1 MGKKKKRTKAIQFV
15 TTAALLGSGIW
26 GYSYSGSSTY
36 LPQVKAQTSQ
46 TAESILASLTP
57 QQKESLQKLKVNQAT
72 GLQLDPNLDLTSG
85 ETISVIVQLKQQPIG
100 VADLH
105 AKLQGKS
112 LSTAAA
118 KNKVDASQQT
128 FRDDIANLFKEELK
142 QKKAVV
148 QIKREYKHAFNGVA
162 MTVPANKVNELLKS
176 QVVQAVYSDLEVKVD
191 DPKVKSDIK
200 KEDTSGMAESNA
212 FLKIDKLHEEGFK
225 GKGVK
230 IGVLDTGID
239 YNHPDLK
246 DAYKGGYDFISNDAD
261 PMETTY
267 DDWKATGKPELNGG
281 NTYYSYHGSHVAG
294 TIAGQH
300 KNDSKYATQGIA
312 PDADLYA
319 YRVLGPYG
327 SGASSGVIAAI
338 DKSVTDGMDIINLS
352 LGASVNDPLFP
363 TSIAINNAVLSG
375 VTAVVA
381 ASNSGSNPYSLGS
394 PGTAELAVTVGASD
408 VPMTIATVKGTLQ
421 AGQTSEVADLRLLA
435 KGYNDDIDSL
445 KGKKIPVIPVGLGD
459 VADYSGKDVQGK
471 IALIQRGTL
480 TINAK
485 IENAKA
491 KGAAAV
497 IIWNNVAE
505 EGFIPSYLG
514 EGKTFIPAFNVTNEQ
529 GINLEEHA
537 KEGNA
542 AFTFNEIGQIQ
553 SEGDQL
559 AGFSSRGPVQG
570 TYDIKPEI
578 VAPGVSIMSTVPSY
592 MQGAENIGNYENA
605 YQRLNGTSMATP
617 HMAGIAALLLQ
628 ANPKLEPADIKATLM
643 NTADPL
649 KENYS
654 VYDVGAG
661 RVDPYEAIHSNLE
674 IQVHDTTKMLD
685 AENQLVDIQDL
696 TGALNFGAFTDYG
709 KKHKA
714 SHMLT
719 LENKSKTTKTYDVK
733 VNYRK
738 GEENSQDATE
748 SGIQLKTSPTVT
760 VAGSSKMETQVS
772 LTIPVNAQKGAYEGY
787 ITFTNQK
794 DSSDTY
800 QIPFAFRYLKEG
812 IDELKTYIPIMS
824 SSDRYENYAP
834 IQPKS
839 TNLLFKVGARM
850 QRADAFLVDGKTGK
864 ELGFIAGA
872 DISGAFEDYYMQIA
886 PLLGYGKY
894 YPFTGDSDSPIS
906 DESVT
911 APQGQYKIKLVVTGK
926 SGKTYSKTYDL
937 YIDNSKPKMELHSP
951 KGVIEYEK
959 GQKAYTL
966 SGTITD
972 SEMKEAQAAGIVTD
986 PSKNAVT
993 IYRYTNAF
1001 NPQAPELL
1009 PLAYA
1014 AINEQGAFSWDIPLD
1029 QPVKQVRVL
1038 GQDRAGNGLYSE
1050 APILTFVEKGTT
1062 YVQTSADKKQISYN
1076 ETYKNT
1082 VSVKNAKNWT
1092 GGTFKVSYR
1101 AQNLNLGDI
1110 KVSPELEK
1118 LGKVTITK
1126 ADAGKDPLYSYVNV
1140 SVKLEGDRI
1149 KPINGNMRLF
1159 EIDTKAR
1166 EEMPLGSILA
1176 SVRVLETKAKTMSG
1190 DEIQVPSD
1198 GGDVIT
1204 ILPTHSKQVFN
1215 LNVQGINSGSR
1226 NMNAA
1231 KAEIKATDQ
1240 DGKEYSGTFEAAGT
1254 NTSNYFAVDK
1264 LPLTS
1269 KTLTLDVKVPGHTT
1283 ATKTAELGR
1292 NYKGKWIGTYRV
1304 ADVRP
1309 AYAGDVTGDEV
1320 IDIMDAIAIET
1331 YWETNKRSADI
1342 NFDGT
1347 VDQKD
1352 FAFVEKNFQ
1361 FKNPGVEN
1369 APIPKKKYKGKTL
1382 QSIKEA
1388 LKIN

>member
-15 TTAALLGSGIW
+15 TTAALLGSGIL
-26 GYSYSGSSTY
+26 GYSYSGNGTY
-36 LPQVKAQTSQ
+36 LPQVKAQTAQ

-57 QQKESLQKLKVNQAT
+57 QQKDSLEKLEVNQAT
-72 GLQLDPNLDLTSG
+72 GLQVDPNLDLSSG
-85 ETISVIVQLKQQPIG
+85 ETISVIVQLKQQPVS

-105 AKLQGKS
+105 AKMQGKS
-112 LSTAAA
+112 LSAAA
-118 KNKVDASQQT
+118 VKSKVNASHQA
-128 FRDDIANLFKEELK
+128 FRDDIASIFKEEMK

-148 QIKREYKHAFNGVA
+148 QINREYKHAFNGVA

-176 QVVQAVYSDLEVKVD
+176 QVVQAVYSDMEVKVD

-200 KEDTSGMAESNA
+200 KADTSGMAESNA
-212 FLKIDKLHEEGFK
+212 YLKIGKLHEEGFK

-246 DAYKGGYDFISNDAD
+246 DAYKGGYDFISNDED

-267 DDWKATGKPELNGG
+267 DDWKASGQQELRSG
-281 NTYYSYHGSHVAG
+281 NTYYSFHGSHVAG

-312 PDADLYA
+312 PEADLYA

-327 SGASSGVIAAI
+327 SGLSSGVIAGI
-338 DKSVTDGMDIINLS
+338 DKSVADGMDIINLS
-352 LGASVNDPLFP
+352 LGASVNDPLYP

-381 ASNSGSNPYSLGS
+381 ASNAGSTPYSLGS
-394 PGTAELAVTVGASD
+394 PGTAELALTVGASD

-421 AGQTSEVADLRLLA
+421 AGQASVVADLRLLA
-435 KGYNDDIDSL
+435 KSYKDDIDTW
-445 KGKKIPVIPVGLGD
+445 KGKSLPVVPVGLGD
-459 VADYSGKDVQGK
+459 VADYGGKDVQGK
-471 IALIQRGTL
+471 IALIERGTL

-529 GINLEEHA
+529 GKKLLDQA
-537 KEGNA
+537 KAGDA

-559 AGFSSRGPVQG
+559 AGFSSRGPVKG

-578 VAPGVSIMSTVPSY
+578 VAPGVSIMSTVPSF
-592 MQGAENIGNYENA
+592 MQGPENIGNYEYA
-605 YQRLNGTSMATP
+605 YQRANGTSMATP

-649 KENYS
+649 KEDYS

-661 RVDPYEAIHSNLE
+661 RVDPYEAIHSNLQ

-696 TGALNFGAFTDYG
+696 TGALNFGAFVDYG

-733 VNYRK
+733 VNYK
-738 GEENSQDATE
+738 QDEENSQDGNK

-760 VAGSSKMETQVS
+760 VAGSNKLDTQVS
-772 LTIPVNAQKGAYEGY
+772 LTIPVEAQKGAYEGY

-812 IDELKTYIPIMS
+812 IEDLRTYTPIMS
-824 SSDRYENYAP
+824 DSDRYEYYAP
-834 IQPKS
+834 IQPKA
-839 TNLLFKVGARM
+839 TNLIFKVGAPM
-850 QRADAFLVDGKTGK
+850 QRVDAFLVDGKTGK

-872 DISGAFEDYYMQIA
+872 DISGAFEDYYMQLA

-894 YPFTGDSDSPIS
+894 YPFTGNSEFPIS
-906 DESVT
+906 DDSVT
-911 APQGQYKIKLVVTGK
+911 APQGAYKIKLVATGK
-926 SGKTYSKTYDL
+926 SGKTFSKTYDL
-937 YIDNSKPKMELHSP
+937 YIDNNKPKMELNVPS
-951 KGVIEYEK
+951 GVIEYEK

-972 SEMKEAQAAGIVTD
+972 REMKEAQAAGIDTD

-993 IYRYTNAF
+993 IYRYTNAY
-1001 NPQAPELL
+1001 NPGAPDLL
-1009 PLAYA
+1009 PLAYTT
-1014 AINEQGAFSWDIPLD
+1014 INEQGAFSWDIPLD

-1050 APILTFVEKGTT
+1050 ARILTFVEKGTT
-1062 YVQTSADKKQISYN
+1062 YVRTAADKKSVSYN

-1092 GGTFKVSYR
+1092 GGTFKVSYK
-1101 AQNLNLGDI
+1101 AQYLSLGDI
-1110 KVSPELEK
+1110 KVSPKLEK
-1118 LGKVTITK
+1118 LGKVSITT
-1126 ADAGKDPLYSYVNV
+1126 ADAGKDPSYSHLNV
-1140 SVKLEGDRI
+1140 SVKLEGDNV
-1149 KPINGNMRLF
+1149 KPINGDMPLF
-1159 EIDTKAR
+1159 EIATKAS
-1166 EEMPLGSILA
+1166 EQLPLGSTLA
-1176 SVRVLETKAKTMSG
+1176 SVRVSETKANTKSG

-1198 GGDVIT
+1198 GGSFVN
-1204 ILPTHSKQVFN
+1204 ILPTHSKEAFN
-1215 LNVQGINSGSR
+1215 LNVQGIKPGSR
-1226 NMNAA
+1226 DMNAA
-1231 KAEIKATDQ
+1231 KAQIKATDQ
-1240 DGKEYSGTFEAAGT
+1240 DGKEFTGAFEASGAKTT
-1254 NTSNYFAVDK
+1254 NYYTVDK

-1269 KTLTLDVKVPGHTT
+1269 KTLTLDVKIPGHTT
-1283 ATKTAELGR
+1283 AVKTAELGR
-1292 NYKGKWIGTYRV
+1292 EYKGKWIGTYRV

-1320 IDIMDAIAIET
+1320 IDILDAIAIET

-1352 FAFVEKNFQ
+1352 FAFVEQNFQ
-1361 FKNPGVEN
+1361 LRNPGVEN
-1369 APIPKKKYKGKTL
+1369 TPIPKKKYKGKTL